1 MALFH
6 IYGLMPILDR
16 EALFR
21 VGVFFFL
28 NGIATVSEAIVWGKK
43 KHLLK
48 TVLAWIFETSLATW
62 TASGVNIPNGLSK
75 ILWRELCDA

>member
-1 MALFH
+1 
-6 IYGLMPILDR
+6 
-16 EALFR
+16 
-21 VGVFFFL
+21 
-28 NGIATVSEAIVWGKK
+28 VWGKK